1 MALALKFRAS
11 GGVFMLSKYL
21 LLQFFVGIVV
31 GFLIACSPTK
41 FGKNQDMNNICDS
54 SVVNCVV
61 ENESTMITQSFKV
74 GAGKVDILFIN
85 DNSASMSKNQIN
97 MANRFSGFIHNL
109 DKKNIDY
116 RIAIATTDFSLNSA
130 DYLIS
135 FKNGQKFITM
145 TEGNR
150 VDLFNQSIVRNETV
164 SCEDLI
170 IAMFNTYGILF
181 QSNSFYKEQYKIKCP
196 SSDTRGIYVGN
207 IIISENNHEFMRSDA
222 NLNIILISNDNV
234 RQGKEMEDRDKASTF
249 IEMMRNKIPN
259 KNWSFNSIVVKDEAC
274 KQMQTLHNAKHQIV
288 MNQQGAA
295 ILGGIGIEYINLSNS
310 VTTDIDNNPRP
321 RGQVLDICQNDYTQ
335 NFTSISTQISEDARI
350 FTMRCTPSESPTIF
364 VSEEK
369 DSSVTIPHTWS
380 GNRIIFE
387 KGSEGLDVIINYKC
401 YTGPT

>member
-1 MALALKFRAS
+1 
-11 GGVFMLSKYL
+11 MLSAYL
-21 LLQFFVGIVV
+21 FIQFFVGIVV

-41 FGKNQDMNNICDS
+41 FGKNQEANNICDS
-54 SVVNCVV
+54 SVVNCIV
-61 ENESTMITQSFKV
+61 ENESIMVTQSFKV

-97 MANRFSGFIHNL
+97 MANRFSGFIQNL

-116 RIAIATTDFSLNSA
+116 RIAIATTDFSLISA
-130 DYLIS
+130 SSDHLIS
-135 FKNGQKFITM
+135 FENGQKFITM
-145 TEGNR
+145 AEGNR
-150 VDLFNQSIVRNETV
+150 VDLFNKSIVRNETV

-170 IAMFNTYGILF
+170 IAMFNTYGISF

-196 SSDTRGIYVGN
+196 SPDTRGIHVGN
-207 IIISENNHEFMRSDA
+207 IIISENSHEFMRSDA

-249 IEMMRNKIPN
+249 IEMMQNKIPN

-274 KQMQTLHNAKHQIV
+274 KQMQTLRNAKNQIV
-288 MNQQGAA
+288 MNQQGMA

-335 NFTSISTQISEDARI
+335 NFTSISTQISDEARI
-350 FTMRCTPSESPTIF
+350 FTMKCTPSESPTIF
-364 VSEEK
+364 VSETK
-369 DSSVTIPHTWS
+369 DSSVAIPHTWN
-380 GNRIIFE
+380 GNKIIFE
-387 KGSEGLDVIINYKC
+387 KGSEGLDVMINYKC